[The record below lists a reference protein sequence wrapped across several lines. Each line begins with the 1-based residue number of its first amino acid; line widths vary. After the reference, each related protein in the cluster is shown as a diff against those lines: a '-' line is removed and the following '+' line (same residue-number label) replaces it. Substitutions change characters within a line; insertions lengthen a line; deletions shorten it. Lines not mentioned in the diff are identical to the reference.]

1 MEKSERYICIGIDED
16 LKEAQVT
23 SYIRSYTNFLDKR
36 CKQFPDSYKHVSD
49 QFDENG
55 VCEGKEFI
63 CDKKLLPPTIFKAPS
78 KKKEMTPE
86 EKKSAGER
94 LQKGLQKTRKPREKK
109 VKTEGE

>member
-1 MEKSERYICIGIDED
+1 MEKCERYIFIGIDED
-16 LKEAQVT
+16 LKDAQIT

-36 CKQFPDSYKHVSD
+36 CKEFPDSYKHVSD

-78 KKKEMTPE
+78 KRKKMTEE
-86 EKKSAGER
+86 EKKMAGDR
-94 LQKGLQKTRKPREKK
+94 LQKARKPREKK
-109 VKTEGE
+109 PIT